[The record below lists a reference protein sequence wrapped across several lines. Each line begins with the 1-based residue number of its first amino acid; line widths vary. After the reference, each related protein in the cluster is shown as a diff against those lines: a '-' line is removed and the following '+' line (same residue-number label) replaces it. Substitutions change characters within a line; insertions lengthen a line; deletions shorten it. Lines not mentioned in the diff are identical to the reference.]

1 MKKQEVF
8 TVSEA
13 KLKLMRFCA
22 YRERCHQEVEE
33 KLRQYQLTPLEKQT
47 VISLLIA
54 DNFLNEERFASVFV
68 RDKFNLQHWGKSRL
82 QRELKLRRISDYL
95 IQKALLQID
104 PEDYLN
110 TFNRLAEKKWQQL
123 GKQPLLQKKKKIND
137 YLLRKGYE
145 YDLINAFLHTLS

>member
-13 KLKLMRFCA
+13 KLKLMHFCA

-33 KLRQYQLTPLEKQT
+33 KLRQYQLTPVEKQR

-54 DNFLNEERFASVFV
+54 DNFLNEERFAMVFV
-68 RDKFNLQHWGKSRL
+68 SDKFNLQHWGKSRL
-82 QRELKLRRISDYL
+82 RRELRRRKISDYL

-110 TFNRLAEKKWQQL
+110 SFNRLAEKKRQQL
-123 GKQPLLQKKKKIND
+123 GTQSPLQKKKKLND